1 MYAIF
6 ALMGM
11 ALAAM
16 LMPDPVVSDDDDQ
29 DSGQRP
35 ENGPRDLEILI
46 GADGDFSP
54 AEVSLTP
61 FQQIG
66 SNGPDFMRGSDLG
79 DLISGAGGDDR
90 IDGLGG
96 DDTLYGGDGDDML
109 FGHEG
114 DDTLYGET
122 GDDRLVGGNGN
133 DTLFGGAGNDTLEGM
148 DGDDLLIGG
157 DGADT
162 LQGGRADDT
171 LDGRGDGASDYLNG
185 EDGDDRLIGGRGDLL
200 TGGAGADSFILRADT
215 EGVITD
221 FDATQDRLEVEYEGD
236 QPPKLATVRG
246 PEGLTLMADETVVA
260 VLQNVTELDLAQVTV
275 IPVSA

>member
-11 ALAAM
+11 ALTAM
-16 LMPDPVVSDDDDQ
+16 LIPDPVFSDEDDQ

-46 GADGDFSP
+46 GADGDFTP
-54 AEVSLTP
+54 PEDAATP

-66 SNGPDFMRGSDLG
+66 SDGPDFMRGGALD
-79 DLISGAGGDDR
+79 DLISGGGGDDR

-96 DDTLYGGDGDDML
+96 DDTLFGGDGNDAL

-114 DDTLYGET
+114 DDLIYGEA
-122 GDDRLVGGNGN
+122 GDDRLVGGNGS
-133 DTLFGGAGNDTLEGM
+133 DTLFGGAGQDTLEGM
-148 DGDDLLIGG
+148 DGDDVLIGG

-162 LQGGRADDT
+162 LQGGRGDDT
-171 LDGRGDGASDYLNG
+171 LDGRGDGLSDYLNG
-185 EDGDDRLIGGRGDLL
+185 EDGDDRLIGGSGDVL
-200 TGGAGADSFILRADT
+200 TGSAGDDSFILRAGTDA
-215 EGVITD
+215 VITD
-221 FDATQDRLEVEYEGD
+221 FDATADQIEVEYEGD
-236 QPPKLATVRG
+236 QPPVLATVGG

-260 VLQNVTELDLAQVTV
+260 VLQNVTELDLAQVAL
-275 IPVSA
+275 IPVKA